1 LIDDPRPWR
10 CAVGLLLI
18 QRQRIFTERRRRRDD
33 QIRSL
38 RAATERG
45 LAESTN
51 VVESFLILFGK
62 DGPVVRCEPS
72 PLPLFRQFD
81 AAAFNLVNRAD
92 SPSVRGREP
101 DHRTWVAQ
109 AGFGYLGLHGLSESR
124 EV

>member
-1 LIDDPRPWR
+1 
-10 CAVGLLLI
+10 LLI

-92 SPSVRGREP
+92 SAFRLGPGPRPPEARA
-101 DHRTWVAQ
+101 AQ
-109 AGFGYLGLHGLSESR
+109 AGFGYLGLRGLSESR
-124 EV
+124 VM